1 RQRISGAPAGPPP
14 TEGTPTLSGVREA
27 TRLPSP
33 APRTATDRP
42 AVELRDIT
50 VRFGGLLAV
59 NKISLDLQDGQ
70 IIGLIGPNGAG
81 KTTLFNVAT
90 GLQEPNEGRIFVDGR
105 DVTGARPNQFAKLGL
120 ARTFQ
125 RLEVFGTLT
134 VRDNIRVAAELHR
147 RRWARSGARSLDI
160 VTETI
165 I

>member
-59 NKISLDLQDGQ
+59 NKVSLDLQDGG
-70 IIGLIGPNGAG
+70 IIGLMGPTGAG

-90 GLQEPNEGRIFVDGR
+90 GMQEPNEGAIFVDGR
-105 DVTGARPNQFAKLGL
+105 DVTGARPHQFARLGL

-125 RLEVFGTLT
+125 RLEGFGSLTL
-134 VRDNIRVAAELHR
+134 RGHIR
-147 RRWARSGARSLDI
+147 GAGQL
-160 VTETI
+160 
-165 I
+165 